1 MGLHLSQIA
10 EADELL
16 TNDPLALLIGM
27 VLDQQFPLERAFAA
41 PYELTR
47 RLGRPLDVGELAAF
61 DPDAL
66 GSVFATPPAL
76 HRFPGS
82 MAKRVQAVCQV
93 IVDQYGGD
101 PASIWTTAAD
111 GKELFKRVGALP
123 GFGAQKAKIFV
134 ALLGK
139 QLDVTPP
146 GWREVSTPYG
156 DDGSFRSVADI
167 TGPDTLLKV
176 RDFKKQMKAQTRA
189 SQVGTQM

>member
-1 MGLHLSQIA
+1 MFATPLELSRRLHPS
-10 EADELL
+10 E
-16 TNDPLALLIGM
+16 TGG
-27 VLDQQFPLERAFAA
+27 DQQFPLERAFAA
-41 PYELTR
+41 PYELTK

-61 DPDAL
+61 DPDLL
-66 GSVFATPPAL
+66 GSHFATPPAL

-82 MAKRVQAVCQV
+82 MAKRVQVVCQV

-101 PASIWTTAAD
+101 TTAIWSTAVD
-111 GKELFKRVGALP
+111 GKDLLKRVGALP

-146 GWREVSTPYG
+146 GWREVSAPYG
-156 DDGSFRSVADI
+156 DEGSFRSVADI

-176 RDFKKQMKAQTRA
+176 RDFKKAMKAAAKVQA
-189 SQVGTQM
+189 G